1 MTAQTT
7 PDGVCQ
13 TSRVFPFTAA
23 DIFAAFSDAEQLAVW
38 WGPDGFRNTFDVF
51 EFQPQG
57 AWKFV
62 MHGPDG
68 QNYSNESVFLEVSRE
83 KIVIRHT
90 NAPNFTLTV
99 TLQGVGNQTELHW
112 HQAFD
117 DPQLAASIAHII
129 VPANEQN
136 LDRLQALLGRAT
148 K

>member
-1 MTAQTT
+1 
-7 PDGVCQ
+7 
-13 TSRVFPFTAA
+13 
-23 DIFAAFSDAEQLAVW
+23 
-38 WGPDGFRNTFDVF
+38 
-51 EFQPQG
+51 
-57 AWKFV
+57 